1 MAHLQMMQLMSS
13 DVFDMHCRDGPS
25 ETKSETFWQ
34 RLLDNNEREQRMCH
48 AGCVG
53 NEQAVWG

>member
-1 MAHLQMMQLMSS
+1 MPHLLLVRLMSS
-13 DVFDMHCRDGPS
+13 DVFDMHRCGGPS
-25 ETKSETFWQ
+25 ETKYETFGL
-34 RLLDNNEREQRMCH
+34 RLLDNSDREQRMCH